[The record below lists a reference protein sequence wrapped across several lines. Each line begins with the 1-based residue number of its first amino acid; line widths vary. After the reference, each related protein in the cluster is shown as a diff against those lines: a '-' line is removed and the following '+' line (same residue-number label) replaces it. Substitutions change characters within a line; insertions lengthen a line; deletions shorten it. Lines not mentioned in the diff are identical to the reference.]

1 VGWPVG
7 VWVAVGELLGE
18 GDALRDGEPDGVDG
32 SALGVAGDVAVE
44 EGATEPE
51 GTGVL
56 EAEAGW
62 LVADATTS
70 TGVAGAGA
78 AASAIP
84 AAIAARPPT
93 APAPSNTGVQE
104 EA

>member
-1 VGWPVG
+1 
-7 VWVAVGELLGE
+7 VAAGELLPE
-18 GDALRDGEPDGVDG
+18 GDVLGDGELDGVDS
-32 SALGVAGDVAVE
+32 SALGVAGDVTVE
-44 EGATEPE
+44 GGAGEAEVTGAPE
-51 GTGVL
+51 
-56 EAEAGW
+56 EAGW

-70 TGVAGAGA
+70 TGVAGGGA

-84 AAIAARPPT
+84 ATIAARPPT